1 MFSIFCAIFQTT
13 LAGSELITGLSVVT
27 QPEVVFRKGSRG
39 FLPCSLDGDREIA
52 FIHWYKGVTYQ
63 GYLLGYEYRDGA
75 LTKLYSGDE
84 SGDYD
89 MNESFSLVID
99 PVRVVDND
107 RFTCEIV
114 VEGILDPFQNS
125 TNVTVFGKC

>member
-1 MFSIFCAIFQTT
+1 MFPFLCFFSNNTH
-13 LAGSELITGLSVVT
+13 AGSELISGLTVVT
-27 QPEVVFRKGSRG
+27 QPEVVFQKGSRG
-39 FLPCSLDGDREIA
+39 LLPCSLDGDRNIA
-52 FIHWYKGVTYQ
+52 FIHWYKGVTFQ
-63 GYLLGYEYRDGA
+63 GYLFQYEYRDGA

-89 MNESFSLVID
+89 MNENFSLVID

-125 TNVTVFGKC
+125 TNVYCL